1 MQNKSETVN
10 IRLRRDERRY
20 EDFTIPFEAGMNVLS
35 ALQYIYENLDRT
47 VAYPLCLCRMGKCGA
62 CTARVNGKVR
72 LGCAVR
78 LTPGETVVLEP
89 IAGKEAVRDLIF
101 K

>member
-1 MQNKSETVN
+1 MQSNDQRVG
-10 IRLRRDERRY
+10 IRLRRDEQRY
-20 EDFTIPFEAGMNVLS
+20 DDFAVPFEEGMNILS

-47 VAYPLCLCRMGKCGA
+47 IAYPLCLCRMGKCGA
-62 CTARVNGKVR
+62 CAVQVNGKVR

-89 IAGKEAVRDLIF
+89 VDGKEVIKDLIS